1 MTINEVLDEV
11 DRIAKNNSID
21 RNQKIKWLD
30 RLDRSIFNDLLQ
42 YKEDNIEEFDGYTDK
57 IDEDTELL
65 VCKPYDELYV
75 YYVLAQINLIQQEI
89 DFYNNNYAM
98 YEDKYRN
105 YRNFINRTYRS
116 KGRNFIK
123 V

>member
-42 YKEDNIEEFDGYTDK
+42 YKKDNIETFDGYNVDD
-57 IDEDTELL
+57 DEDTELL
-65 VCKPYDELYV
+65 AVAPYDELYV

-105 YRNFINRTYRS
+105 YRDFINRTYRT

>member
-42 YKEDNIEEFDGYTDK
+42 YKKDNIETFDGYDVDD
-57 IDEDTELL
+57 DEDTVLL
-65 VCKPYDELYV
+65 AVKPYDELYV

-105 YRNFINRTYRS
+105 YRDFINRTYRT

>member
-30 RLDRSIFNDLLQ
+30 RLDRNIFNDLLQ
-42 YKEDNIEEFDGYTDK
+42 YKKDNVETFDGYDVDD
-57 IDEDTELL
+57 DEDTELL
-65 VCKPYDELYV
+65 VVSPYDELYV

-89 DFYNNNYAM
+89 DFYNNNYAI

-105 YRNFINRTYRS
+105 YRDFINRTYRT

>member
-30 RLDRSIFNDLLQ
+30 RLDRNIFNDLLQ
-42 YKEDNIEEFDGYTDK
+42 YKKDNVETFDGYTDET
-57 IDEDTELL
+57 DEDTVLL
-65 VCKPYDELYV
+65 AVAPYDELYV

-105 YRNFINRTYRS
+105 YRDFINRTYRT

>member
-11 DRIAKNNSID
+11 DRIAKNNSVD

-30 RLDRSIFNDLLQ
+30 RLDRNIFNDLLQ
-42 YKEDNIEEFDGYTDK
+42 YKKDNVETFDGYDVDD
-57 IDEDTELL
+57 DEDIELL
-65 VCKPYDELYV
+65 VVSPYDELYV
-75 YYVLAQINLIQQEI
+75 YYILAQINLIQQEVKY
-89 DFYNNNYAM
+89 YNNNIAV
-98 YEDKYRN
+98 YEEKYRN

>member
-42 YKEDNIEEFDGYTDK
+42 YKKDNIETFDGYDVDD
-57 IDEDTELL
+57 DEDTELL
-65 VCKPYDELYV
+65 AVEPYDELYV

-89 DFYNNNYAM
+89 DFYNNNYAI

-105 YRNFINRTYRS
+105 YRDFINRTYRT

>member
-1 MTINEVLDEV
+1 MTINEVLNEV
-11 DRIAKNNSID
+11 DMIAKNNSID
-21 RNQKIKWLD
+21 RNTKIKWLD
-30 RLDRSIFNDLLQ
+30 RLDKSIFNDLLQ
-42 YKEDNIEEFDGYTDK
+42 YKKDNVESFDGYTSET
-57 IDEDTELL
+57 DEDTVLL
-65 VCKPYDELYV
+65 AVAPYDELYV

-89 DFYNNNYAM
+89 DFYNNNYAV

-105 YRNFINRTYRS
+105 YRDFINRTYRT

>member
-30 RLDRSIFNDLLQ
+30 RLDRNIFNDLLQ
-42 YKEDNIEEFDGYTDK
+42 YKEDNIEEFDGYTDE

-75 YYVLAQINLIQQEI
+75 YYILAQINLVQQEVKY
-89 DFYNNNYAM
+89 YNNNIAV
-98 YEDKYRN
+98 YEDTYRN

>member
-30 RLDRSIFNDLLQ
+30 RLDRNIFNDLLQ
-42 YKEDNIEEFDGYTDK
+42 YKKDNVETFDGYDVDD
-57 IDEDTELL
+57 DEDIELL
-65 VCKPYDELYV
+65 VVSPYDELYV

-89 DFYNNNYAM
+89 DFYNNNYAI

-105 YRNFINRTYRS
+105 YRDFINRTYRT

>member
-30 RLDRSIFNDLLQ
+30 RLDKSIFNDLLQ
-42 YKEDNIEEFDGYTDK
+42 YKKDNVESFDGYTSET
-57 IDEDTELL
+57 DEDTVLL
-65 VCKPYDELYV
+65 AVAPYDELYV

-105 YRNFINRTYRS
+105 YRDFINRTYRT

>member
-42 YKEDNIEEFDGYTDK
+42 YKKDNVETFDGYDDDS
-57 IDEDTELL
+57 DEDTELL

-105 YRNFINRTYRS
+105 YRDFINRTYRT

>member
-42 YKEDNIEEFDGYTDK
+42 YKKDNIETFDGYDVDD
-57 IDEDTELL
+57 DEDTELL
-65 VCKPYDELYV
+65 AVKPYDELYV

-89 DFYNNNYAM
+89 DFYNNNYAI

-105 YRNFINRTYRS
+105 YRDFINRTYRT

>member
-1 MTINEVLDEV
+1 MTINEVLNEV
-11 DRIAKNNSID
+11 DMIAKNNSID
-21 RNQKIKWLD
+21 RNTKIKWLD
-30 RLDRSIFNDLLQ
+30 RLDKSIFNDLLQ
-42 YKEDNIEEFDGYTDK
+42 YKKDNVETFDGYDVDD
-57 IDEDTELL
+57 DEDIELL
-65 VCKPYDELYV
+65 VVSPYDELYV
-75 YYVLAQINLIQQEI
+75 FYVLAQINLIQQEI

-105 YRNFINRTYRS
+105 YRDFINRTYRT

>member
-42 YKEDNIEEFDGYTDK
+42 YKKDNVESFDGYDVDD
-57 IDEDTELL
+57 DEDTELL
-65 VCKPYDELYV
+65 AVKPYDELYV

-89 DFYNNNYAM
+89 DFYNNNYAI

-105 YRNFINRTYRS
+105 YRDFINRTYRT

>member
-42 YKEDNIEEFDGYTDK
+42 YKKDNIETFDGYDVDD
-57 IDEDTELL
+57 DEDTELL
-65 VCKPYDELYV
+65 AVEPYDELYV
-75 YYVLAQINLIQQEI
+75 YYVLAQINLVQQEVKY
-89 DFYNNNYAM
+89 YNNNIAV
-98 YEDKYRN
+98 YEEKYRN

>member
-42 YKEDNIEEFDGYTDK
+42 YKKDNVETFDGYTSET
-57 IDEDTELL
+57 DEDTELL
-65 VCKPYDELYV
+65 VCTPYDELYV
-75 YYVLAQINLIQQEI
+75 YYILAQINLIQQEI
-89 DFYNNNYAM
+89 DFYNNNYAI

-105 YRNFINRTYRS
+105 YRDFINRTYRT

>member
-11 DRIAKNNSID
+11 DRIAKSNSID

-42 YKEDNIEEFDGYTDK
+42 YKKDNVETFDGYDVDD
-57 IDEDTELL
+57 DEDTKLL
-65 VCKPYDELYV
+65 VCAPYDELYV
-75 YYVLAQINLIQQEI
+75 YYILAQINLVQQEVKY
-89 DFYNNNYAM
+89 YNNNIAV
-98 YEDKYRN
+98 YEDTYRN

>member
-42 YKEDNIEEFDGYTDK
+42 YKKDNIETFDGYDVDD
-57 IDEDTELL
+57 DEDTELL
-65 VCKPYDELYV
+65 AVAPYDELYV
-75 YYVLAQINLIQQEI
+75 YYVLAQINLIQQEVKY
-89 DFYNNNYAM
+89 YNNNIAV
-98 YEDKYRN
+98 YEEKYRN

>member
-30 RLDRSIFNDLLQ
+30 RLDRNIFNDLLQ
-42 YKEDNIEEFDGYTDK
+42 YKKDNVETFDGYDVDD
-57 IDEDTELL
+57 DEDVKLL
-65 VCKPYDELYV
+65 VCAPYDELYV
-75 YYVLAQINLIQQEI
+75 YYILAQINLVQQEVKY
-89 DFYNNNYAM
+89 YNNNIAV
-98 YEDKYRN
+98 YEDTYRN

>member
-42 YKEDNIEEFDGYTDK
+42 YKKDNIETFDGYDVDD
-57 IDEDTELL
+57 DEDTVLL
-65 VCKPYDELYV
+65 AVAPYDELYV

-105 YRNFINRTYRS
+105 YRDFINRTYRT

>member
-42 YKEDNIEEFDGYTDK
+42 YKKDKVETFDGYDVDD
-57 IDEDTELL
+57 DEDTELL
-65 VCKPYDELYV
+65 VVSPYDELYV

-89 DFYNNNYAM
+89 DFYNNNYAI

-105 YRNFINRTYRS
+105 YRDFINRTYRT

>member
-42 YKEDNIEEFDGYTDK
+42 YKKDNVETFDGYNVDD
-57 IDEDTELL
+57 DEDTELL
-65 VCKPYDELYV
+65 AVKPYDELYV

-89 DFYNNNYAM
+89 DFYNNNYAI

-105 YRNFINRTYRS
+105 YRDFINRTYRT

>member
-1 MTINEVLDEV
+1 MTINEVLNEV
-11 DRIAKNNSID
+11 DMIAKNNSID
-21 RNQKIKWLD
+21 RNTKIKWLD
-30 RLDRSIFNDLLQ
+30 RLDKSIFNDLLQ
-42 YKEDNIEEFDGYTDK
+42 YKKDNVESFDGYTSET
-57 IDEDTELL
+57 DEDTVLL
-65 VCKPYDELYV
+65 AVAPYDELYV
-75 YYVLAQINLIQQEI
+75 FYVLAQINLIQQEI

-105 YRNFINRTYRS
+105 YRDFINRTYRT

>member
-42 YKEDNIEEFDGYTDK
+42 YKKDNVETFDGYTSET
-57 IDEDTELL
+57 DEDTELL
-65 VCKPYDELYV
+65 VVNPYDELYV
-75 YYVLAQINLIQQEI
+75 YYILAQINLIQQEI
-89 DFYNNNYAM
+89 DFYNNNYAV

-105 YRNFINRTYRS
+105 YRDFINRTYRT

>member
-42 YKEDNIEEFDGYTDK
+42 YKKDNIETFDGYDVDD
-57 IDEDTELL
+57 DEDTELL
-65 VCKPYDELYV
+65 AVAPYDELYV

-89 DFYNNNYAM
+89 DFYNNNYAI

-105 YRNFINRTYRS
+105 YRDFINRTYRT

>member
-42 YKEDNIEEFDGYTDK
+42 YKKDNVESFDGYTSET
-57 IDEDTELL
+57 DEDTELL
-65 VCKPYDELYV
+65 VCNPYDELYV
-75 YYVLAQINLIQQEI
+75 YYILAQINLVQQEVKY
-89 DFYNNNYAM
+89 YNNNIAV

-105 YRNFINRTYRS
+105 YRDFINRTYRS

>member
-42 YKEDNIEEFDGYTDK
+42 YKKDNVESFDGYDVDD
-57 IDEDTELL
+57 DEDTELL
-65 VCKPYDELYV
+65 AVTPYDELYV

-89 DFYNNNYAM
+89 DFYNNNYAI

-105 YRNFINRTYRS
+105 YRDFINRTYRT

>member
-21 RNQKIKWLD
+21 RNQKITWLD

-42 YKEDNIEEFDGYTDK
+42 YKKDNVETFDGYTSET
-57 IDEDTELL
+57 DEDTELL
-65 VCKPYDELYV
+65 VVNPYDELYV
-75 YYVLAQINLIQQEI
+75 YYILAQINLIQQEI
-89 DFYNNNYAM
+89 DFYNNNYAV

-105 YRNFINRTYRS
+105 YRDFINRTYRT

>member
-42 YKEDNIEEFDGYTDK
+42 YKKDNIENFDGYNVDD
-57 IDEDTELL
+57 DEDTELL
-65 VCKPYDELYV
+65 AVAPYDELYV

-105 YRNFINRTYRS
+105 YRNFINRTYRT

>member
-42 YKEDNIEEFDGYTDK
+42 YKKDNIETFDGYDVDD
-57 IDEDTELL
+57 DEDTELL
-65 VCKPYDELYV
+65 AVKPYDELYV

-89 DFYNNNYAM
+89 DFYNNNYAI

-105 YRNFINRTYRS
+105 YRDFINRTYKT

>member
-42 YKEDNIEEFDGYTDK
+42 YKKNNIETFDGYDVDD
-57 IDEDTELL
+57 DEDTELL
-65 VCKPYDELYV
+65 AVKPYDELYV

-89 DFYNNNYAM
+89 DFYNNNYAI

-105 YRNFINRTYRS
+105 YRDFINRTYRT

>member
-42 YKEDNIEEFDGYTDK
+42 YKKDNIETFDGYDVDD
-57 IDEDTELL
+57 DEDTELL
-65 VCKPYDELYV
+65 AVTPYDELYV

-89 DFYNNNYAM
+89 DFYNNNYAI

-105 YRNFINRTYRS
+105 YRDFINRTYRT